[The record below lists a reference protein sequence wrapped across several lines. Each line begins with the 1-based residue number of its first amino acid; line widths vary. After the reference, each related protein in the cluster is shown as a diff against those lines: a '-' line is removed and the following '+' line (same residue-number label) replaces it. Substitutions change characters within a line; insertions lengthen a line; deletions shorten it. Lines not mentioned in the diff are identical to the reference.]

1 MAAAAAGA
9 EGRGRT
15 GVLFVAVFL
24 DSASFNLL
32 TAVVPSM
39 LLGLEGGDLQSTSN
53 ALAQMS
59 ALSAAVEFVLNPMF
73 GGLSDWLGRR
83 SFLLLSPAANV
94 LLRGLVAWRPTRVGV
109 VLGHVLCAALGGR
122 YGGNAFMNAGAYP
135 MVNDIYST
143 PHDRADY
150 FARLTSVAGIGAM
163 LGPVIGAGLA
173 RRGERLPFTVAVAMG
188 ALNLV
193 LVGTTMKESLLP
205 ECVKPFRFTGS
216 NPLSF
221 LALFNPWHRY
231 NTKTNGAVRRL
242 AAVLALQ
249 SCGSGLEE
257 VREVYARQ
265 ELGWTALENGLCRS
279 IEGVENICCG
289 GLCGYMLARLGPWLN
304 TRVGNI
310 MNACAI
316 FGMGLSRS
324 TPLLY
329 ITQAP
334 GAALVCAAA
343 TKSALACYADQVGI
357 GQGEYLSHQS
367 SMMAVLKILT
377 PLVYGASFRACSG
390 TALTNA
396 PFLISA
402 TVFVLADV
410 LMVITVKEHELLVV
424 PESALLSDEDHDDS
438 AENSDEQNKAI
449 QLLRPKQRDIWAK
462 ALVLGSILIAAST
475 QVIPKRGR
483 PLVGRN

>member
-1 MAAAAAGA
+1 MTAAAGA
-9 EGRGRT
+9 KAVAGRSRT
-15 GVLFVAVFL
+15 SVLFVAVLL
-24 DSASFNLL
+24 DSVSFNLL

-39 LLGLEGGDLQSTSN
+39 LLALGGGDLQSTSN

-83 SFLLLSPAANV
+83 SFLLLSPAVTV
-94 LLRGLVAWRPTRVGV
+94 LLRGLVAWRPTRLGV

-163 LGPVIGAGLA
+163 LGPVVGAGLA
-173 RRGERLPFTVAVAMG
+173 RRGERLPFTVSVAMG

-193 LVGTTMKESLLP
+193 LVGTTVNESLLP
-205 ECVKPFRFTGS
+205 ERVKPFRFTGS

-231 NTKTNGAVRRL
+231 NTETNGAVRRL

-265 ELGWTALENGLCRS
+265 RLGWTALENGLCRS

-324 TPLLY
+324 TALLY

-377 PLVYGASFRACSG
+377 PLMYGASFRACSG
-390 TALTNA
+390 TAFANA

-402 TVFVLADV
+402 TIFVLADI
-410 LMVITVKEHELLVV
+410 LMVTTVKEHELLVV
-424 PESALLSDEDHDDS
+424 PEAALQCDQDHADL
-438 AENSDEQNKAI
+438 ARKNGEQSNAI
-449 QLLRPKQRDIWAK
+449 DLLRPRRRGTWAR
-462 ALVLGSILIAAST
+462 ALVLGSIAIAAAT
-475 QVIPKRGR
+475 QAIPRRGGS
-483 PLVGRN
+483 L

>member
-1 MAAAAAGA
+1 MSS
-9 EGRGRT
+9 RT
-15 GVLFVAVFL
+15 SVLFVSVFL

-39 LLGLEGGDLQSTSN
+39 LLALGGGELGAASN
-53 ALAQMS
+53 SLAQMS

-83 SFLLLSPAANV
+83 PFLLLSPAATV
-94 LLRGLVAWRPTRVGV
+94 LLRGLVAWRPTRLGV
-109 VLGHVLCAALGGR
+109 MLGHVMCAALGGR

-135 MVNDIYST
+135 MVNDLYST

-150 FARLTSVAGIGAM
+150 FARLTSVAGLGAM

-173 RRGERLPFTVAVAMG
+173 RRGERLPFMVAAVMGTV
-188 ALNLV
+188 NLV
-193 LVGTTMKESLLP
+193 LLSTTLRESLP
-205 ECVKPFRFTGS
+205 PSRVKPFHFTGS

-221 LALFNPWHRY
+221 LALFNPWHKY

-265 ELGWTALENGLCRS
+265 RLGWTALENGLCRS

-289 GLCGYMLARLGPWLN
+289 GLCGAMLARLGPWLN
-304 TRVGNI
+304 TRVGNL

-367 SMMAVLKILT
+367 SLMAVLKIVT
-377 PLVYGASFRACSG
+377 PLVYSRAFRAFSG
-390 TALTNA
+390 TSLANA
-396 PFLISA
+396 PFLISGSI
-402 TVFVLADV
+402 FVLADL
-410 LMVITVKEHELLVV
+410 LMVTTVREHELLVV
-424 PESALLSDEDHDDS
+424 PEATLQQVVKLDAEGAEEDV
-438 AENSDEQNKAI
+438 EQRKAA
-449 QLLRPKQRDIWAK
+449 QLLRPKQRWQWAR
-462 ALVLGSILIAAST
+462 ALLLVSVLLAAST
-475 QVIPKRGR
+475 QVFPPRRRAIG
-483 PLVGRN
+483 